1 MASGRQHPT
10 VTHVEAALRE
20 RGAMGEVRWLDEATP
35 TAASAAAAIGIEVG
49 AIANSLVF
57 TLDDEP
63 ILVMTSGGH
72 RVDTAFLGEQLGGTL
87 GRASADVVREATGQ
101 VIGGVAPTGHPAPL
115 RTFVD
120 VALDEFPQVW
130 AAAGHPHTV
139 FPTSYDEL
147 LRITGGT
154 SVAVEPAARAK
165 EGDARSR

>member
-1 MASGRQHPT
+1 MASDRQHPT

-20 RGAMGEVRWLDEATP
+20 RGAKGQVRWLDEATP
-35 TAASAAAAIGIEVG
+35 TAAAAAAAIGIEVG

-87 GRASADVVREATGQ
+87 GRASADVVRAATGQ

-147 LRITGGT
+147 LRITEGT
-154 SVAVEPAARAK
+154 SVAVAPAARAK
-165 EGDARSR
+165 EGDARRR